1 MAGAELELR
10 DIHLPGRLHGING
23 YIQQAVVTCLVG
35 PNGAGKSSLL
45 EVISG
50 LIPPEQGSVLLQGT
64 ALHGRDIRTL
74 ARLRAYL
81 PQQINRDLGFSGAE
95 VLGMACYQGLAQGQA
110 LLDEQIELFDLGP
123 LLNRPLSVLS
133 GGECQRLQIARTLLQ
148 ILSVNAEG
156 LILLDEPLAGLDIQY
171 QLRLMQH
178 LRDLTQRGN
187 TVVVALHDINLA
199 RLYGHRAWLLE
210 RGHLRNSGPAQE
222 VLSPE
227 HIQQVFAVP
236 LALAHGQLLWP
247 EPR

>member
-1 MAGAELELR
+1 MAGAELALHN
-10 DIHLPGRLHGING
+10 IHLSGRIHGISG
-23 YIQQAVVTCLVG
+23 DIQQAAVTCLVG

-50 LIPPEQGSVLLQGT
+50 LIRPEQGRVLLQGGV
-64 ALHGRDIRTL
+64 LHERDMRAL

-95 VLGMACYQGLAQGQA
+95 VLGMACYQGLAQSQA

-148 ILSVNAEG
+148 ILSVNAGG

-171 QLRLMQH
+171 QLRLMQY
-178 LRDLTQRGN
+178 LRDLTQRGS
-187 TVVVALHDINLA
+187 TVVIALHDINLA
-199 RLYGHRAWLLE
+199 RLYGHHAWLLE
-210 RGHLRNSGPAQE
+210 RGHLRDKGPARE
-222 VLSPE
+222 VLSPA

-236 LALAHGQLLWP
+236 MTLHQEQLLWP